1 MVKSLKK
8 TMAQHMGHITTNNTM
23 GQSPNKEY
31 PLKKKRHAAHHVSDR
46 PAINEHASERAP
58 SASTGTIEGRVGS
71 PPTAKSKQR
80 KPFNQNDLHEA
91 QTEETVWHICETKKI
106 QQPFII
112 DRNPLTILKTQT
124 DIFIDTNKL
133 EDATSQKQLGK
144 EPSEKRSR
152 GSEQMKTGD
161 ADLDGI
167 GINPEDSWRDRC
179 WRSHRLPETKAGEAG
194 KAFKRK
200 HSFPETRARQR
211 RSQKPVN
218 TGDSFVSIS
227 SL

>member
-1 MVKSLKK
+1 MD
-8 TMAQHMGHITTNNTM
+8 HGTTYNTM

-46 PAINEHASERAP
+46 RAINEHASERAP
-58 SASTGTIEGRVGS
+58 SASTGTREGRVGS

-80 KPFNQNDLHEA
+80 KLFNQNGLHEA
-91 QTEETVWHICETKKI
+91 RTEETVWQICETKKI
-106 QQPFII
+106 QQPSTI

-144 EPSEKRSR
+144 KPSEKRSR
-152 GSEQMKTGD
+152 GSEQKKTGD

-167 GINPEDSWRDRC
+167 GINPEDSRRDRC
-179 WRSHRLPETKAGEAG
+179 WRSHRLPETKAGEAC
-194 KAFKRK
+194 KRK
-200 HSFPETRARQR
+200 HGFPETRARQR
-211 RSQKPVN
+211 GSQNPVN